1 MRTRAGTIGGTMTL
15 TQKLAEER
23 RARLAAERLLDL
35 KQAELSAANRK
46 LGLHAEALSNEIVET
61 RAEVETVRDENQRV
75 KTDLLAANEKIE
87 IAERRLWLSIETI
100 QDGFAFFDARD
111 RMIGANH
118 AYLKVFDGIAE
129 VQPGVTYTRILEVIT
144 DEGIF
149 NIGDERPEVWR
160 QKMLERWHQ
169 AAPAPMTLR
178 LWNGEY
184 IKLIDQRGHG
194 GDIVSLAL
202 NITETVEYEAKL
214 KAEQARA
221 EAASRAKSSFLA
233 NMSHE
238 IRTPMNGIVGM
249 ADLLRDSPLS
259 DEQDL
264 FVQTI
269 KSSAEALLVIINDVL
284 DYSKIEAEKLVL
296 RPESFD
302 LERCIHEVMTLIQPT
317 AREKGLSLVVDYD
330 LFLPTMLVGDP
341 GRLRQVMTNL
351 LGNAVKFTASGH
363 VLVRVVGT
371 TDGANGLCDLH
382 ITVEDTGIGIPADKI
397 DHVFG
402 EFNQVEDAR
411 NRQFEGTGL
420 GLSITRRL
428 IALMGGEIWVDSIV
442 GEGTSFGF
450 RVRLPVDEDLSIQ
463 PPSLP
468 RGIRKV
474 LIVEDKAI
482 NRTLLQKQ
490 MEQMGARVTLCSDI
504 RKAPELVSGA
514 DLVLAEAAISSM
526 GGAGL
531 VEALRAQGWSGPVIL
546 LNDDPAATFGEW
558 HDDPKV
564 ALLKTPTVRRALF
577 RQIGELVERE
587 ASGPASRS
595 SGAPPRATGE
605 RPMRILAA
613 EDNKTNRLVL
623 SKLLKSLEIDLRF
636 AENGIEAVEAFEK
649 ERPDLIFMDISM
661 PKMDGKEA
669 TQRIRALE
677 GNTRVPIIALT
688 AHAVEGDEEGILAAG
703 LDHYLTK
710 PLRKDEI
717 FNAIALNCPPG
728 ASDPFPD
735 DVRPTG

>member
-1 MRTRAGTIGGTMTL
+1 MTL
-15 TQKLAEER
+15 TRKLAEER

-75 KTDLLAANEKIE
+75 KTDLVAANEKIE

-118 AYLKVFDGIAE
+118 AYLKVFDGIE
-129 VQPGVTYTRILEVIT
+129 EIQPGVPYSRILEVIT
-144 DEGIF
+144 EEGIF
-149 NIGDERPEVWR
+149 NIGEERPEAWR
-160 QKMLERWHQ
+160 EMMLSRWHQ
-169 AAPAPMTLR
+169 PAPPPLTLR

-221 EAASRAKSSFLA
+221 EAASRAKSAFLA

-249 ADLLRDSPLS
+249 ADLLKDSALS

-269 KSSAEALLVIINDVL
+269 KNSAEALLVIINDVL

-296 RPESFD
+296 HSESFD
-302 LERCIHEVMTLIQPT
+302 FERCIHEVVTLLQPT

-330 LFLPTMLVGDP
+330 LFLPTMFVGDP

-351 LGNAVKFTASGH
+351 IGNAVKFTGAGH

-371 TDGANGLCDLH
+371 TDTSTGHCELH
-382 ITVEDTGIGIPADKI
+382 VTVEDSGIGIPADKI

-402 EFNQVEDAR
+402 EFNQVDDAR

-420 GLSITRRL
+420 GLSITKRL
-428 IALMGGEIWVDSIV
+428 IALMGGEIWVDSV
-442 GEGTSFGF
+442 EGEGASFGF
-450 RVRLPVDEDLSIQ
+450 RVSLAVDEDMSLA
-463 PPSLP
+463 PPALP
-468 RGIRKV
+468 KGICKV
-474 LIVEDKAI
+474 LIVDDKAI

-490 MEQMGARVTLCSDI
+490 MEQMGARVTLCNNAREAADLI
-504 RKAPELVSGA
+504 DGV
-514 DLVLAEAAISSM
+514 DLVLAEEAMPRM
-526 GGAGL
+526 GGAAL
-531 VEALRAQGWSGPVIL
+531 VEVLRERGWTGPIVL
-546 LNDDPAATFGEW
+546 LSDDPAMLGKGGGDPQAT
-558 HDDPKV
+558 
-564 ALLKTPTVRRALF
+564 LLKTPAVRRALF
-577 RQIGELVERE
+577 RKIQDLVEGE
-587 ASGPASRS
+587 AAKPVPELRGKTVSEGV
-595 SGAPPRATGE
+595 GRA
-605 RPMRILAA
+605 MRILAA

-623 SKLLKSLEIDLRF
+623 GKLLKSLDIDLRF
-636 AENGIEAVEAFEK
+636 AENGIEAVRAFET

-669 TQRIRALE
+669 TRKIREIE
-677 GNTRVPIIALT
+677 GDCRVPIIALT
-688 AHAVEGDEEGILAAG
+688 AHAVDGDEENILSAG

-710 PLRKDEI
+710 PLRKDAI

-728 ASDPFPD
+728 TRDPFPEEA
-735 DVRPTG
+735 RPTG